1 MKSLMVALMLS
12 AGAAAGLAGTALG
25 ATGAP
30 TPPAGIGQPN
40 HPVAAPLSN
49 PMSGTRTMAG
59 GMMASQGGQGGMM
72 HSMMAMMRMMT
83 MMMGRGTNMAG
94 FMAGS
99 PTMGGSSA
107 GPAGSHSPS
116 H

>member
-12 AGAAAGLAGTALG
+12 ASAVAGLAGTALA

-30 TPPAGIGQPN
+30 TPPVAIAQPN
-40 HPVAAPLSN
+40 RSGAAAPSN
-49 PMSGTRTMAG
+49 PMPGAGMMPG
-59 GMMASQGGQGGMM
+59 GMMAFRGRQSRMM
-72 HSMMAMMRMMT
+72 DSMLAMMRMM
-83 MMMGRGTNMAG
+83 GTGPNMAG

-99 PTMGGSSA
+99 PMMGGSSA
-107 GPAGSHSPS
+107 GSAGPHAPS